1 MLFFGNQDDV
11 KVLKSQIEIHKL
23 KSENLLKEISVL
35 RKLEK
40 VKNETIAELYK
51 NIDDLEKKLAAYS
64 DTITTIEELVSQYK
78 GN

>member
-23 KSENLLKEISVL
+23 KFENLLKEISVL